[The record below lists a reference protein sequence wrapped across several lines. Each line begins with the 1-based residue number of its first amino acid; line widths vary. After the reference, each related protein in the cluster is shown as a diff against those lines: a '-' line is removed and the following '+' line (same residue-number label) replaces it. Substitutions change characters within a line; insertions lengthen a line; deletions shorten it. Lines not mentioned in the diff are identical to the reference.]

1 MVRFVS
7 LPVFIFASFPDVVV
21 VGGVDSV
28 VDSFSGGGGISDLF
42 VYPFFGNYMFRSK
55 GSNQVCRP
63 NSSKIGLI
71 KNSFYF
77 QDLLFAYQSVCN
89 VRASFQASPFTAFG
103 RVWCILSRQILY
115 NSFLW
120 PDNKHQWA

>member
-42 VYPFFGNYMFRSK
+42 VC
-55 GSNQVCRP
+55 SNQVCRP

-89 VRASFQASPFTAFG
+89 VRAPFQASPFTAFG
-103 RVWCILSRQILY
+103 RVWCILSRQVLY